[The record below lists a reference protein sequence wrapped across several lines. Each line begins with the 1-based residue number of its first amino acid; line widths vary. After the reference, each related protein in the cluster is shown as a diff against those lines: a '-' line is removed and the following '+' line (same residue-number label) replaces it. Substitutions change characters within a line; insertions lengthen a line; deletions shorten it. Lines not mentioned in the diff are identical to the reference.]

1 MSEINAKSVF
11 KEYDKMKQYKESINL
26 YNTVKVNE
34 NFFVGKQWE
43 GVEANGLPTP
53 VFNFIK
59 RVLLFTV
66 ASNTSEKIKLRAAP
80 LSAKTGVQEIEDA
93 VAVIND
99 QFEALF
105 EHNDIP
111 ALIREYMRNAGVDG
125 DSAMFTYWDS
135 DVDAGDG
142 KTGAIKTELI
152 MNTRVGFGNP
162 ADRRVQTQPYI
173 LVAKHE
179 FTETLKK
186 RAKKYGTAD
195 LDRIVPDDSGE
206 SLDSYK
212 ELSDKTTVVTR
223 FWKDDK
229 TKTVWA
235 IECTKDEIIRPK
247 WDMGL
252 KLYPL
257 TWLSWDYIQDSYHGQ
272 AMVTGL
278 IPNQIFINKLFAM
291 TMLSLMTSAYPKVV
305 YDKTRISKWNNQIG
319 TAIGVNG
326 GDINSVARILD
337 PAHISPQVHQFITL
351 ALDMTQ
357 SSLGATA
364 VALGDARPDNT
375 SAIIALQRA
384 AATPNELT
392 RQNLYKSIRELGH
405 IYIDFMA
412 NYYGT
417 REVKLPVNQEMAE
430 FAEVPLDEEG
440 RATKQYDFS
449 QLKDIPVM
457 LRQVVGA
464 SAYWSEIASSQTLDN
479 LLNQGHIDVVD
490 YLERIPDDYITD
502 RQSLLNKKKE
512 SMGMNAQVAPAENIT
527 EGQEFEEAEF
537 AGIPTRGGKG
547 NGELQRKLHE
557 FL

>member
-1 MSEINAKSVF
+1 MPEINETTVF
-11 KEYDKMKQYKESINL
+11 KEYDKMMQYKESVNL
-26 YNTVKVNE
+26 FNTVKVNE

-66 ASNTSEKIKLRAAP
+66 ASNTSEKIKLRASP
-80 LSAKTGVQEIEDA
+80 LSAKTGEQDIEDA
-93 VAVIND
+93 VTVIND

-125 DSAMFTYWDS
+125 DAAMYTYWDK
-135 DVDAGDG
+135 DVPAGDG
-142 KTGAIKTELI
+142 KEGAIKTELI
-152 MNTRVGFGNP
+152 MNTRVGFGNT

-173 LVAKHE
+173 LVVKHE
-179 FTETLKK
+179 LTETLKK
-186 RAKKYGTAD
+186 RAKQWGTAD
-195 LDRIVPDDSGE
+195 LDLITPDDSGE

-212 ELSDKTTVVTR
+212 EQSDKTTVVTR

-235 IECTKDEIIRPK
+235 IECTKKTVIRPK
-247 WDMGL
+247 WDLGI
-252 KLYPL
+252 KNYPL

-291 TMLSLMTSAYPKVV
+291 TMLSLMTSAYPKIV

-319 TAIGVNG
+319 AAVGVNG
-326 GDINSVARILD
+326 GDINSVAKILD

-412 NYYGT
+412 EYYGT
-417 REVKLPVNQEMAE
+417 REVKLPVDQDMAE
-430 FAEVPLDEEG
+430 FAEVPVDEEG
-440 RATKQYDFS
+440 RATKEYDFKR
-449 QLKDIPVM
+449 LKDIPMM

-512 SMGMNAQVAPAENIT
+512 AMGMSAQVAGAENIA
-527 EGQEFEEAEF
+527 EGQEFDEAEF

-557 FL
+557 LL